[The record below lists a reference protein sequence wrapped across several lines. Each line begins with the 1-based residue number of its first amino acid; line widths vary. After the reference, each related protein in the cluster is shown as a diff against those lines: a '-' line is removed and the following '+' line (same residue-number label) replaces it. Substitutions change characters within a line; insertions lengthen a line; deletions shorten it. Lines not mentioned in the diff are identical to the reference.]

1 MEKKNRQPGRPTLP
15 EEDKRKYRLSA
26 KFSRREM
33 EVLKGKA
40 SKIKLTLYE
49 FSRQAVLNS
58 TVRPRITPAEL
69 QVYKDLLTESHN
81 IGINLN
87 IIARKSL
94 SGLQRDYAR
103 DISDIIAAYKKVIST
118 YKQKLL

>member
-1 MEKKNRQPGRPTLP
+1 MEKKNRRPGRPTIP
-15 EEDKRKYRLSA
+15 EADKRRYRLSA

-33 EVLKGKA
+33 EILKGKA

-49 FSRQAVLNS
+49 FSRQAMLNAA
-58 TVRPRITPAEL
+58 VRPRITPTEL
-69 QVYKDLLTESHN
+69 QVYKDLLTESRN

-87 IIARKSL
+87 IIAKKAL
-94 SGLQRDYAR
+94 SGLQRDYDR
-103 DISDIIAAYKKVIST
+103 DISGIIVAYKQLIST